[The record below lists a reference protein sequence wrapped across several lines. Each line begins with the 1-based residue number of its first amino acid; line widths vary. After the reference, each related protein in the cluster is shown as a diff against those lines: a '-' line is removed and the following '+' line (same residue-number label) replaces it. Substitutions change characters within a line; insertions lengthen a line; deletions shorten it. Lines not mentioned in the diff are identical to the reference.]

1 MWYKI
6 WLKNPEN
13 MPQSTYQLAASPNGT
28 PFIYCGSV
36 SEDRAIWIVW
46 TNRAEPIAPDYLNNM
61 WDKDGEI
68 RLEPFSDYPLQLTQD
83 QRNEFDEHVATA
95 PRWPFDD

>member
-6 WLKNPEN
+6 WLKDPEN
-13 MPQSTYQLAASPNGT
+13 MPETIFRLTTSPNGT
-28 PFIYCGSV
+28 PFVYCASSSKDG
-36 SEDRAIWIVW
+36 AIWIMLSCQ
-46 TNRAEPIAPDYLNNM
+46 TEPIASDYLNNM
-61 WDKDGEI
+61 WEDGEI
-68 RLEPFSDYPLQLTQD
+68 RLEPFSDYPAPLTQD